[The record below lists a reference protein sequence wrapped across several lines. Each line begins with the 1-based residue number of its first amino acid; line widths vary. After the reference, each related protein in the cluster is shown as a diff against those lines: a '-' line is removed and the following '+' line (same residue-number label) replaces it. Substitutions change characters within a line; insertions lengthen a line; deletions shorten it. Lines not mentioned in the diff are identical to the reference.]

1 MFILVLIIIKRLALR
16 SGHRVL
22 RVVPYSRGI
31 VKAEVEFKRERAG
44 REGSKG
50 NKAFYRHQKRRSTKR
65 ESDARK
71 RVSGPR

>member
-1 MFILVLIIIKRLALR
+1 MIRRSALR

-22 RVVPYSRGI
+22 RVGPYSRGM

-50 NKAFYRHQKRRSTKR
+50 NKAIYRYQKRQSTKR
-65 ESDARK
+65 ESDT
-71 RVSGPR
+71 